1 MSFDVDE
8 VLSRLTI
15 EEKAGLTIGRGS
27 WRGAP
32 LPRLEIPGL
41 TMADGP
47 HGVRKMANL
56 DDPAASGTVPAT
68 CFPTG
73 SLLGATWD
81 RDLME
86 EVGGALAREARAMGI
101 DVLLGPGI
109 NIKRTP
115 LCGRNFEY
123 ISEDPLL
130 TGALAA
136 SYIRG
141 LQAGDVDACVKHFA
155 VNNQEHRRYSVD
167 AIVDERALRE
177 IYLPAFGS
185 AVAAGAATV
194 MSAYNKVNGT
204 YASENRTLLHR
215 ILREEWGFEGAVLSD
230 WGAVN
235 DRVESIAAGLDLQ
248 MPEDGAD
255 RVEQTVTAI
264 RQGRLAEEH
273 LDRAARAVLTLI
285 SRAAERRARPVTPV
299 VPEDQHALARRVAAA
314 GAVLLKNDDVEGTPL
329 LPLVRDGEAP
339 RQIALI
345 GAFAAEPRFQGGG
358 SSRVIPTHLTTI
370 RDELR
375 EQLPDSLVRYIPGY
389 RRRDD
394 QDSKP
399 LRQVAVRE
407 ARDADL
413 VVVVVG
419 LPEWAETE
427 GLDRTSLHL
436 PAPHERLIEECAAA
450 NPRTVVV
457 VIAGAPVALPWRE
470 NVPALL
476 HAYLG
481 GQAAGAAIA
490 DVLTGAAEP
499 GGRLAESFPESLSD
513 NPVHAMPNGPR
524 QVEYRESVFVGYRW
538 YDTAD
543 VTMGYPFGYGL
554 GYTTFEWAEPAL
566 NVERLRASDLLQG
579 HLKASVTVTNTGA
592 RAGSDVV
599 QVFVE
604 RTEEGIF
611 RARRTLAGFA
621 KVHLEPG
628 QSERVTIT
636 VDGSGMWHWSVE
648 DGAFVV
654 EDGSWK
660 VHLSASVAEVK
671 ETMEVWTDGGTD
683 PLSSQACR
691 AYRKL
696 ATEHEFEGETFAR
709 RFFEELLDEDL
720 PDNVADRP
728 GEFTMNTPLAD
739 VQDRAA
745 GRWLQELVAVA
756 MRRLGSD
763 GSLFAGDPHDLT
775 LELTPRILMQQG
787 LTPEMVQTIVDGLN
801 GNWRRAVR
809 DSRDV
814 ARVLAG
820 PSRGRVWRRLRGR

>member
-15 EEKAGLTIGRGS
+15 EEKAALTIGEGS
-27 WRGAP
+27 WRVAP
-32 LPRLEIPGL
+32 IPRLGVPGL

-47 HGVRKMANL
+47 HGLRKAANL

-68 CFPTG
+68 CFPTA

-86 EVGGALAREARAMGI
+86 QVGGALAREARAMGI
-101 DVLLGPGI
+101 DVLLGPGV

-123 ISEDPLL
+123 FSEDPLL
-130 TGALAA
+130 TGQLAG

-141 LQAGDVDACVKHFA
+141 VQAGDVDACVKHFA
-155 VNNQEHRRYSVD
+155 VNNQEHRRYSID

-177 IYLPAFGS
+177 IYLPAFRA
-185 AVAAGAATV
+185 AVAAGVATV

-204 YASENRTLLHR
+204 YASENRTLLST
-215 ILREEWGFEGAVLSD
+215 ILRDEWGFDGAVISD

-255 RVEQTVTAI
+255 RIAETVAAVE
-264 RQGRLAEEH
+264 QGRLSEEH
-273 LDRAARAVLTLI
+273 LDRAARAVLSLI
-285 SRAAERRARPVTPV
+285 ARADERRSRPIEPV
-299 VPEDQHALARRVAAA
+299 VPAEQHALARKVAAA
-314 GAVLLKNDDVEGTPL
+314 GAVLLKNDQVEGASL

-345 GAFAAEPRFQGGG
+345 GAFAAEPRFQGSG
-358 SSRVIPTHLTTI
+358 SSRVVPTHVTSI

-375 EQLPDSLVRYIPGY
+375 EQLPDSVVRYIPGY
-389 RRRDD
+389 RRH
-394 QDSKP
+394 DSNDSAP

-407 ARDADL
+407 ARDAD
-413 VVVVVG
+413 VAIVVVG

-427 GLDRTSLHL
+427 GMDRSSLHL
-436 PAPHERLIEECAAA
+436 PAPQERLIRECAAA

-457 VIAGAPVALPWRE
+457 IVAGSPVALPWRE
-470 NVPALL
+470 DVPALL

-481 GQAAGAAIA
+481 GQAAGAAVA

-499 GGRLAESFPESLSD
+499 GGRLAESFPDALSD

-543 VTMGYPFGYGL
+543 TTMGYPFGHGL
-554 GYTTFEWAEPAL
+554 GYTTFEWSDPAL
-566 NVERLRASDLLQG
+566 NVESLSAADLIDGRLE
-579 HLKASVTVTNTGA
+579 ASVTVTNTGE
-592 RAGSDVV
+592 RAGSEVV
-599 QVFVE
+599 EVFVE
-604 RTEEGIF
+604 RTVEGIF

-621 KVHLEPG
+621 KVFLEPG
-628 QSERVTIT
+628 ESERVTIT
-636 VDGSGMWHWSVE
+636 VDGSGMCHWSVE
-648 DGAFVV
+648 DGAFAV

-660 VHLSASVAEVK
+660 VHLSASVAEVH
-671 ETMEVWTDGGTD
+671 ETMEVWTFDGRD
-683 PLSSQACR
+683 PLSSTACR
-691 AYRKL
+691 AYRTL

-739 VQDRAA
+739 VQDRAT
-745 GRWLQELVAVA
+745 GRRLRELVAA
-756 MRRLGSD
+756 AIRRSSTD
-763 GSLFAGDPHDLT
+763 GTVFAGDPHDLA
-775 LELTPRILMQQG
+775 LEITPRIMMQEG

-809 DSRDV
+809 DGRDV
-814 ARVLAG
+814 ARALAG

>member
-8 VLSRLTI
+8 VLTRLTI

-27 WRGAP
+27 WRVAP
-32 LPRLEIPGL
+32 IARLGIPGL

-47 HGVRKMANL
+47 HGVRKAASL
-56 DDPAASGTVPAT
+56 DDPSATGTLAAT
-68 CFPTG
+68 CFPTA

-81 RDLME
+81 RELIE
-86 EVGGALAREARAMGI
+86 EVGSALAREARAMGV
-101 DVLLGPGI
+101 DVLLGPGV

-123 ISEDPLL
+123 FSEDPLL
-130 TGALAA
+130 TGELAA
-136 SYIRG
+136 AYIRG

-177 IYLPAFGS
+177 IYLPAFRS

-204 YASENRTLLHR
+204 YASENRVLLSR
-215 ILREEWGFEGAVLSD
+215 ILREEWGFDGAVISD

-255 RVEQTVTAI
+255 RVAETVTAI
-264 RQGRLAEEH
+264 QRGRLPEEH

-285 SRAAERRARPVTPV
+285 ARAAERRSRPVEPV
-299 VPEDQHALARRVAAA
+299 APQDQHALARTVAAA
-314 GAVLLKNDDVEGTPL
+314 GAVLLKNDPVDGRRL
-329 LPLVRDGEAP
+329 LPMGGNGAAP
-339 RQIALI
+339 KQIALI
-345 GAFAAEPRFQGGG
+345 GAFASEPRIQGAG
-358 SSRVIPTHLTTI
+358 SSQVVPTQVTTI

-375 EQLPDSLVRYIPGY
+375 RQLPDSVVRYIPGY
-389 RRRDD
+389 RRHDT

-399 LRQVAVRE
+399 LRQVAERE
-407 ARDADL
+407 AREADL
-413 VVVVVG
+413 VIVVVG

-427 GLDRTSLHL
+427 GMDRASLHL
-436 PAPHERLIEECAAA
+436 PAPHERLIEACASV

-457 VIAGAPVALPWRE
+457 VVAGSPVALPWRE

-490 DVLTGAAEP
+490 DLLTGAAEP
-499 GGRLAESFPESLSD
+499 GGRLAESFPEALSD
-513 NPVHAMPNGPR
+513 NPVHAMPTGPR

-543 VTMGYPFGYGL
+543 VTMGYPFGHGL
-554 GYTTFEWAEPAL
+554 GYTTFEWTDPAL
-566 NVERLRASDLLQG
+566 NTDRLSAADLLAG
-579 HLKASVTVTNTGA
+579 RLEASVTVTNTGE
-592 RAGSDVV
+592 RAGSEVV
-599 QVFVE
+599 EVFVE

-621 KVHLEPG
+621 KVHLAPG
-628 QSERVTIT
+628 ESERVTIT
-636 VDGSGMWHWSVE
+636 VDGSGMSHWSVE
-648 DGAFVV
+648 EGDFLV

-660 VHLSASVAEVK
+660 VHLSVSVAEVR
-671 ETMEVWTDGGTD
+671 ETLEVWTEGGMD

-691 AYRKL
+691 AYRRL

-728 GEFTMNTPLAD
+728 GEFTMNTPIAD
-739 VQDRAA
+739 VQDRAL
-745 GRWLQELVAVA
+745 GRRLRELVAA
-756 MRRLGSD
+756 AIRRSSSD
-763 GSLFAGDPHDLT
+763 GTVFAGDPHDLA
-775 LELTPRILMQQG
+775 LEITPRIMLQEG

-801 GNWRRAVR
+801 GDWRRAVR
-809 DSRDV
+809 DGRDV

-820 PSRGRVWRRLRGR
+820 PRRGRIWRRMRGR

>member
-1 MSFDVDE
+1 MIFDVDE

-15 EEKAGLTIGRGS
+15 EEKAALTIGQGS
-27 WRGAP
+27 WRVAP
-32 LPRLEIPGL
+32 TPRLGIPGL

-47 HGVRKMANL
+47 HGVRKMAGL
-56 DDPAASGTVPAT
+56 DDPSASGTLPAT
-68 CFPTG
+68 CFPTA

-81 RDLME
+81 RDLIE

-123 ISEDPLL
+123 LSEDPLL
-130 TGALAA
+130 TGQLAA

-155 VNNQEHRRYSVD
+155 VNNQEHRRYSID

-177 IYLPAFGS
+177 IYLPAFRS

-215 ILREEWGFEGAVLSD
+215 ILREEWGFDGAVISD

-235 DRVESIAAGLDLQ
+235 DRVDSIAAGLDLQ

-255 RVEQTVTAI
+255 RVTETVTAI
-264 RQGRLAEEH
+264 HQGRLAEEH

-285 SRAAERRARPVTPV
+285 ARAAGRRSKPADPVDPGA
-299 VPEDQHALARRVAAA
+299 QHALARKVAAA
-314 GAVLLKNDDVEGTPL
+314 GAVLLKNDPVDGAPL
-329 LPLVRDGEAP
+329 LPLVRDGRAP

-345 GAFAAEPRFQGGG
+345 GAFAAEPRFQGSG
-358 SSRVIPTHLTTI
+358 SSRVVPTQVTNI

-375 EQLPDSLVRYIPGY
+375 EQLPDSVVRSIPGY
-389 RRRDD
+389 RRHDG

-427 GLDRTSLHL
+427 GLDRASLHL
-436 PAPHERLIEECAAA
+436 PAPHERLIEECAAV

-457 VIAGAPVALPWRE
+457 VVAGSPVALPWRE

-513 NPVHAMPNGPR
+513 NPVHAMPTGPR

-543 VTMGYPFGYGL
+543 VTMGYPFGHGL
-554 GYTTFEWAEPAL
+554 GYTTFEWTDPAL
-566 NVERLRASDLLQG
+566 NVESLSAADLLEG
-579 HLKASVTVTNTGA
+579 RLEASVTVTNTGD
-592 RAGSDVV
+592 RAGSEVV
-599 QVFVE
+599 EVFVE

-628 QSERVTIT
+628 ESERVTIT
-636 VDGSGMWHWSVE
+636 VDGSGMRHWSVE
-648 DGAFVV
+648 ERSFAV

-660 VHLSASVAEVK
+660 VHLSASVAEVR
-671 ETMEVWTDGGTD
+671 ETMEVWTFDGMA

-691 AYRKL
+691 AYRTL

-745 GRWLQELVAVA
+745 GRRLRELVAA
-756 MRRLGSD
+756 AIRRSGTD
-763 GSLFAGDPHDLT
+763 GTVLAGDPHDLA
-775 LELTPRILMQQG
+775 LEVTPRIMMQQG
-787 LTPEMVQTIVDGLN
+787 LTPEMVQAIVDGLN
-801 GNWRRAVR
+801 GDWRRVVR
-809 DSRDV
+809 DGRDV
-814 ARVLAG
+814 AKVLAG